1 MVAENP
7 DAAFAKASAALQE
20 LFASKGLADVA
31 VSRSD
36 EPPQTHPV
44 SGKFKHVYKEFA

>member
-1 MVAENP
+1 MMAENP

-20 LFASKGLADVA
+20 FFAGKSLSVA
-31 VSRSD
+31 ISRSD